1 MVDGFDFVARWVMLL
16 ALVARYK
23 VMVAHPSAAQI
34 RTRAFEIYVERGRQP
49 GHELDDWL
57 QAEFEL
63 THLPFHVAHLLPI
76 KARRFLSRRQRG
88 QLSVRFSKH

>member
-1 MVDGFDFVARWVMLL
+1 MIVKG
-16 ALVARYK
+16 
-23 VMVAHPSAAQI
+23 PSDAQI
-34 RTRAFEIYVERGRQP
+34 RSRAFEIWLERGRQP

-63 THLPFHVAHLLPI
+63 THLPFRLAHLLPI
-76 KARRFLSRRQRG
+76 RTRRNLSQRQRG

>member
-1 MVDGFDFVARWVMLL
+1 MMVKG
-16 ALVARYK
+16 
-23 VMVAHPSAAQI
+23 PSETEIQA
-34 RTRAFEIYVERGRQP
+34 RAFEIFLERGQQP

-63 THLPFHVAHLLPI
+63 THRPFHVAHLLPI
-76 KARRFLSRRQRG
+76 RTRRNLSQRQRA